1 MKVEKTNAL
10 TLGTPEG
17 VHFDLKLAG
26 PVTRSL
32 AWAIDLA
39 AALVVT
45 QFLNS
50 LIMALGA
57 VVYDVAS
64 AFTTLVYFAVSIG
77 YSIVLEWYWQGRTI
91 GKRLLRLRVM
101 DVHGLR
107 LRFSQVVVR
116 NLLRFVDTLPVF
128 YMVGGLACL
137 ISPRSQRLGDIAANT
152 IVVWTPK
159 TRRSD
164 LDQVLSG
171 KFNSF
176 DDYPH
181 LEARLRQR
189 VSPEQ
194 ADVALQ
200 ALLRRE
206 GLDPV
211 ARIELFR
218 DVASCFRSLVE
229 FPQEATDGISD
240 EQYVRNVV
248 DVLFRK
254 KMS

>member
-1 MKVEKTNAL
+1 M
-10 TLGTPEG
+10 
-17 VHFDLKLAG
+17 
-26 PVTRSL
+26 
-32 AWAIDLA
+32 
-39 AALVVT
+39 
-45 QFLNS
+45 
-50 LIMALGA
+50 
-57 VVYDVAS
+57 
-64 AFTTLVYFAVSIG
+64 
-77 YSIVLEWYWQGRTI
+77 
-91 GKRLLRLRVM
+91 
-101 DVHGLR
+101 
-107 LRFSQVVVR
+107 
-116 NLLRFVDTLPVF
+116 
-128 YMVGGLACL
+128 
-137 ISPRSQRLGDIAANT
+137 
-152 IVVWTPK
+152 
-159 TRRSD
+159 
-164 LDQVLSG
+164 
-171 KFNSF
+171 
-176 DDYPH
+176 
-181 LEARLRQR
+181 RQR